1 MTMTGRFVDHR
12 NRILA
17 AVALLLAVVSSP
29 VRPTGAPQTAPSP
42 SFFLRSIANLRIEH
56 GIQFAMSGRPC
67 FREADC
73 IQSDFEDGL
82 DADTEDELTV
92 TSPQASVSFEVL
104 PSPSPEA
111 YFERGSLSLTPVAQP
126 LRC

>member
-1 MTMTGRFVDHR
+1 MTMTGRFVDYG

-17 AVALLLAVVSSP
+17 AIALLLSVISSP
-29 VRPTGAPQTAPSP
+29 VRPTGAPHTAPSP
-42 SFFLRSIANLRIEH
+42 NFLLGSSANLKIEH
-56 GIQFAMSGRPC
+56 SIQFAMSARPC
-67 FREADC
+67 FREAESL
-73 IQSDFEDGL
+73 QSEFEDGL

-104 PSPSPEA
+104 PSPSPET
-111 YFERGSLSLTPVAQP
+111 YFERGSLALTPVAQP